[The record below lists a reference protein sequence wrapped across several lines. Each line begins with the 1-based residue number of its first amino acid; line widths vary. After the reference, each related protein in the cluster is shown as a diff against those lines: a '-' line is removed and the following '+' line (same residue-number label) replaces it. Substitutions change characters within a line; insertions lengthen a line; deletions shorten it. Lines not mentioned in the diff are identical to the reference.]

1 MILML
6 CSLLKSEFVYILM
19 KIFFFLSTEKKNC
32 NAELLFFFLVVFFFG
47 FFSFGVESDA
57 SCVA

>member
-32 NAELLFFFLVVFFFG
+32 NAELLFFFLVVFFLG